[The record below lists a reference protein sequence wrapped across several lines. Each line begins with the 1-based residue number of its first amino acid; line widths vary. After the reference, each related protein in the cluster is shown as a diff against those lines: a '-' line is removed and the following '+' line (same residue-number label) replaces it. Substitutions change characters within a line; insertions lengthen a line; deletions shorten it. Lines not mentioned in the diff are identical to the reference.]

1 MLQIKDIHK
10 EYRTGNL
17 VQRALD
23 GVSLSLRDNEFVAI
37 LGPSGSGKT
46 TLLNIIGGLDRYD
59 SGDLIING
67 ISTKKYKDRD
77 WDSYR
82 NHTIGFVFQ
91 SYNLI
96 PHQTVLANVE
106 LALTIS
112 GVSKSER
119 RRRAKEALEKVGL
132 GAQIHKKP
140 SQMSGGQ
147 MQRVAIARALVND
160 PEILLADEPTGALD
174 SDTSVQVMDLLQEV
188 AKERLVVMVTHNP
201 ELAQLYATRIV
212 TVKDGRILSDT
223 DPFVIDSES
232 MAPPVHKNMGKS
244 SMSFF
249 TALSLSFQNLKTKKA
264 RTLLTSF
271 AGSIGIIGIAL
282 ILSISNGVDKYITN
296 MEEETLSEYPLQIQ
310 STGVDLTSMMMGAA
324 TAQSGKKDG
333 EVGVAQMVTNMFSK
347 MNSNDLESLKVYLD
361 SNESSISQY
370 ANSVEYTYSVSPQ
383 IFLENGKNIRQV
395 NPDKSF
401 SAMGLGSGSSNSI
414 MSSTMSTDV
423 FHEMPEDADLYK
435 DQYDVKAGRW
445 PENYKE
451 CVLVLTSQGDISD
464 FLQYTLGLRD
474 GKELDDMVQ
483 KFIAE
488 EAVET
493 PENEGPYTY
502 DEILGKKFKLVNST
516 DYYEYDEEYKV
527 WKDKSDN
534 SSYMKK
540 LVKNGEDLTIVGIVQ
555 PVEGATASMLTAG
568 ICYTPE
574 LTKHVIEK
582 AASSEIVKQQLADE
596 KINVFTGEEFGK
608 EDNENSKFDMESLFS
623 INADALQEAFQVDL
637 SGFNMDLS
645 SLSGLSSGLNVEMP
659 DMPDMSALAGNINLD
674 ESSMPD
680 LSKLIKLDDLD
691 LDLSHMIDPE
701 EILKNLPADQVPDM
715 SQALKSV
722 KFDFTEE
729 KVTALLK
736 EVLTGYQES
745 IKDKP
750 EADMDK
756 MQAALKQY
764 LTSKEMNERLCK
776 DLQELVKNNVNVD
789 MSSEKLIAVAV
800 GLMNQYQEYAKANG
814 ITQTDVASILA
825 FLSQGEIQQQIKEEA
840 ENLVKNSVTVNI
852 TTKQIRDLL
861 MQDVVAAY
869 PEYARNNSLPDPAN
883 LGTYFLE
890 YMQTEDGQNRLMN
903 GLMTLVDTSEV
914 QTQFSQA
921 METYM
926 KSMMTSFTDAIA
938 KGIESK
944 FTEIMEQVEK
954 QLTKGIQTAMEQ
966 MIGNISSGMQEA
978 MQSVMTSVSSS
989 LTSAMSQA
997 MSGLGGLGSGMGN
1010 MEDALSINPEAFAK
1024 AIQMNMNEDDL
1035 SELMMSLLSSENSSY
1050 DGNLKKLGYADLNVP
1065 GGINIY
1071 PKDFESKSEIVGIL
1085 DQYNADMEAA
1095 GEDEKVITYTD
1106 LVGTLMSSVTD
1117 IVNIISYV
1125 LVAFVAIS
1133 LVVSSIMIGVITY
1146 ISVLERKKEIG
1157 ILRAIGASRHNVSQV
1172 FNAETFIIGF
1182 CAGAMGIGITLL
1194 LLIPANSI
1202 IRSLADGVNVKAAL
1216 PPVAAVVLI
1225 GLSVVLTLLG
1235 GLIPSRKAAKSDPVT
1250 ALRTD

>member
-483 KFIAE
+483 KFMAE

-623 INADALQEAFQVDL
+623 INADALQEDFQVDL

-736 EVLTGYQES
+736 EVLTGYQDS

-852 TTKQIRDLL
+852 TTKQIQDLL
-861 MQDVVAAY
+861 LQDVVAAY

-966 MIGNISSGMQEA
+966 MMGNISSGMQEA
-978 MQSVMTSVSSS
+978 MQSVMASVSSS
-989 LTSAMSQA
+989 ITSAMSQA
-997 MSGLGGLGSGMGN
+997 MSGLGGLGSSMGN
-1010 MEDALSINPEAFAK
+1010 MEDALSIDPEAFAK

-1106 LVGTLMSSVTD
+1106 LVGTLMSSVTN

-1216 PPVAAVVLI
+1216 TPVAAVVLI